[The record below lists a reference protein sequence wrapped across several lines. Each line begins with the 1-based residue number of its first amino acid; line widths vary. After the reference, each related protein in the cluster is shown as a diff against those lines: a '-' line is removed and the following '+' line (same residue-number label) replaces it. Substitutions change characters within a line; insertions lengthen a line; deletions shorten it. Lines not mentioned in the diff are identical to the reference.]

1 MFKDLALVS
10 AVLLQFLSCCPK
22 QISAVL
28 DKDLQ
33 RGERHGKIGHVSDE
47 IMAGNRGEKMSGRTA
62 DWKGKSLDG
71 QQQSDVYL
79 SDCTKQFKC
88 FFFLMRCFKGSSL

>member
-1 MFKDLALVS
+1 MFKDFVLVS

-28 DKDLQ
+28 AKDLE
-33 RGERHGKIGHVSDE
+33 REERHGKTGHLSDE

-62 DWKGKSLDG
+62 DWKGKSLVG
-71 QQQSDVYL
+71 QQQSDVYRR
-79 SDCTKQFKC
+79 DCTK
-88 FFFLMRCFKGSSL
+88 

>member
-47 IMAGNRGEKMSGRTA
+47 IMAGNRGEKMSGRTV

-88 FFFLMRCFKGSSL
+88 FFLMRCFKGSSL